1 MISNETFE
9 KSKAFLD
16 YFNATESTTVEFFV
30 DGLGWLIILKENIEI
45 VSDNWFASS
54 MFLAS
59 ECAIENPATLSLK
72 NVYRLNTTFNENANN
87 VKYNLVFDKILLF
100 ADKIVAYH

>member
-1 MISNETFE
+1 MKSDQTFE
-9 KSKAFLD
+9 KTSTFLD
-16 YFNATESTTVEFFV
+16 YFNTTEKTIVEFFV
-30 DGLGWLIILKENIEI
+30 EGLGWLIILKENIEI

-59 ECAIENPATLSLK
+59 ECAIENPATLALK

>member
-1 MISNETFE
+1 MISDQTFD
-9 KSKAFLD
+9 KTKAFLD
-16 YFNATESTTVEFFV
+16 FFIATDRTTVEFYV
-30 DGLGWLIILKENIEI
+30 EGLGWLIILKENIEV

-59 ECAIENPATLSLK
+59 ECTMENVATLSLK